1 MSETT
6 TPRIITFRADVTT
19 NATGPSLKEIFY
31 EIDRLK
37 KEPPSADELKAVQ
50 NYMAGVFVLQNS
62 SRAGII
68 GQLEF
73 VDLHG
78 LPDDYLSGYVRR
90 VYAVTPA
97 DVRRMTQKYIQD
109 EKATIVVV
117 SDKKVIE
124 EQLKPYGTISR

>member
-1 MSETT
+1 
-6 TPRIITFRADVTT
+6 V
-19 NATGPSLKEIFY
+19 TGPSLKEIFY
-31 EIDRLK
+31 EIDRLRG
-37 KEPPSADELKAVQ
+37 EPASAEELKAVQ

-90 VYAVTPA
+90 VYAVMPA
-97 DVRRMTQKYIQD
+97 DVQRMTQKYIQD
-109 EKATIVVV
+109 DKATIVVV
-117 SDKKVIE
+117 GDKKVIE
-124 EQLKPYGTISR
+124 EQIKPYGTITP